1 MGKIVGAFATV
12 HAPQIF
18 VRPPTEIPEQLDA
31 DIAAMRLMGKDL
43 DELKPDAVIILGS
56 DHLETFFLSSVP
68 TFAVIAGEYTHA
80 HFANKSYKVKTHLP
94 LAEDILNKLVADG
107 TLVAYGNFS
116 VLNHQEGQPTHG
128 SWFSAR
134 SMANIIKVL
143 EGLRS
148 GPDATGPVFAASKHW
163 DLILESRNYNA
174 HSGTFKNGYLRVGS
188 WKYRAGASDPDG
200 KIMKAT
206 MVAMLEK
213 LLADGALHAYQ
224 IDEESV
230 HSSDPDGFYVAIV
243 ANGAEGLDKFYA
255 ALDEN
260 DKKNPAGMAGY
271 GSLLDSKGHRDT
283 LSHVDTM
290 THK

>member
-1 MGKIVGAFATV
+1 MRSRSNRILLVSWVFAL
-12 HAPQIF
+12 AILF
-18 VRPPTEIPEQLDA
+18 VSPAWTQTANEEKPPLYTYVSQWAVPRAMWADYQKVEASGNDA
-31 DIAAMRLMGKDL
+31 M
-43 DELKPDAVIILGS
+43 
-56 DHLETFFLSSVP
+56 
-68 TFAVIAGEYTHA
+68 
-80 HFANKSYKVKTHLP
+80 
-94 LAEDILNKLVADG
+94 NKLVTDG

-116 VLNHQEGQPTHG
+116 VLNHQEGLPTHG

-134 SMANIIKVL
+134 SMANILKVL

-163 DLILESRNYNA
+163 DLIVESRNYNA

-200 KIMKAT
+200 KIIKAT

-230 HSSDPDGFYVAIV
+230 HSSDPDGFFVAIV
-243 ANGAEGLDKFYA
+243 TNGAEGLDKFYA
-255 ALDEN
+255 ALDEA

>member
-1 MGKIVGAFATV
+1 MRSRFAG
-12 HAPQIF
+12 ILF
-18 VRPPTEIPEQLDA
+18 VLC
-31 DIAAMRLMGKDL
+31 
-43 DELKPDAVIILGS
+43 
-56 DHLETFFLSSVP
+56 
-68 TFAVIAGEYTHA
+68 TFALAMLSVSPGWTQPVNEEKPPLYTYVSEWTVPRA
-80 HFANKSYKVKTHLP
+80 MWADYQKMEASGND
-94 LAEDILNKLVADG
+94 AMNKLVADG

-134 SMANIIKVL
+134 SMANLIKVL
-143 EGLRS
+143 EGLRA
-148 GPDATGPVFAASKHW
+148 GPDATGPIFAASKHW
-163 DLILESRNYNA
+163 DYMLESRNYNA
-174 HSGTFKNGYLRVGS
+174 HSGTFKNGYLRVGN

-213 LLADGALHAYQ
+213 LLADGALHGYQ

-230 HSSDPDGFYVAIV
+230 HSNDPDGFYVAII

-255 ALDEN
+255 ALDEA

-271 GSLLDSKGHRDT
+271 GSLLDSHGHRDT